1 MAAPPSA
8 APASI
13 DTAMVDRVFM
23 MVLQWELQLLG
34 FRLLVAGRLLRGLKL
49 IHGLLQP
56 GHGAFERDNLGVGRA
71 QLLRGLERVLVHEPL
86 QKVDVALKA
95 PRSLVEPCGFV
106 QSSIP
111 AISCARAAS
120 AATIIRL
127 KPSTTILTMLLLF
140 VASRSRSQL
149 SRWRWRMLGSLS
161 LPSRDARRLW
171 R

>member
-1 MAAPPSA
+1 MAALPSA

-13 DTAMVDRVFM
+13 DIAMVDRVFM

-34 FRLLVAGRLLRGLKL
+34 VRLLVAGRLLRGLKL
-49 IHGLLQP
+49 LHGLLQP

-95 PRSLVEPCGFV
+95 PRSLVEPAVFV

-111 AISCARAAS
+111 AIS
-120 AATIIRL
+120 
-127 KPSTTILTMLLLF
+127 
-140 VASRSRSQL
+140 
-149 SRWRWRMLGSLS
+149 
-161 LPSRDARRLW
+161 
-171 R
+171 